1 MVSRRRPIY
10 IINKT
15 RHEQVHQEKIYRRD
29 IRRALEKQDTK
40 QTLKQK
46 IWVAIN
52 SAFFLWF
59 LSTVVV
65 GCIAFLYTQHTER
78 SKETE
83 QDRVAIRKLD
93 TEIKSRLY
101 FVARQIDPKR
111 IEDSNVSDVLLSL
124 EKPSLESYPINVFPE
139 YEKRN
144 MRSLLWELHTL
155 VPQMEKVEIE
165 SALNATFHLRN
176 IYEIYLELNE
186 KITPSSL
193 DLKGSTKLFS
203 LLDYV
208 KELFVMNLGTVPV
221 HFKPFDL
228 DRWDRPFTNHWVK
241 QKDPDVTK

>member
-1 MVSRRRPIY
+1 MVSRRRPTY
-10 IINKT
+10 RINKT
-15 RHEQVHQEKIYRRD
+15 RHEQIHQEEIYRRD
-29 IRRALEKQDTK
+29 IRHALEKQDTK

-65 GCIAFLYTQHTER
+65 GSIAILYTQHTER
-78 SKETE
+78 SKESE
-83 QDRVAIRKLD
+83 QDQVAIRKLD

-101 FVARQIDPKR
+101 YVATQIDPKR
-111 IEDSNVSDVLLSL
+111 IEDINASNVLLSL

-165 SALNATFHLRN
+165 SALNAAFHLRN
-176 IYEIYLELNE
+176 MYEIYLELYE
-186 KITPSSL
+186 EITPSSASTTSII
-193 DLKGSTKLFS
+193 DLM
-203 LLDYV
+203 LLYYV
-208 KELFVMNLGTVPV
+208 KKLFVMNLATVPV
-221 HFKPFDL
+221 EFRPFDL
-228 DRWDRPFTNHWVK
+228 DRWDSPFTNHWVK